1 MDSEQDVRT
10 VVHEAIVYVA
20 DICDHICDSALKGS
34 PPKQVGR
41 EVFKSM
47 RTHLSTPTLFASLR
61 VLRRLQEMIKHA
73 ADAYANGEIAFS
85 PPKEKKCSVNYTMRR
100 IYARLIGR
108 VYKLVGTDMEAQQL
122 DSNPYQEISDCL
134 DGIIG
139 YIAQKQFGINI
150 N

>member
-1 MDSEQDVRT
+1 MDAEQDVRT
-10 VVHEAIVYVA
+10 VVHESIVYVA
-20 DICDHICDSALKGS
+20 DISDHICDSALKNVE
-34 PPKQVGR
+34 PKQVGR
-41 EVFKSM
+41 EVFRSM
-47 RTHLSTPTLFASLR
+47 RTHLSTPTIFASLR
-61 VLRRLQEMIKHA
+61 VLRHLQQMIKHA

-100 IYARLIGR
+100 IYSHIIGR
-108 VYKLVGTDMEAQQL
+108 VYKQVGRDMEAQQL
-122 DSNPYQEISDCL
+122 DNNPYQDISDCL